1 MNYRKVV
8 INGYIVGI
16 GETLAD
22 ANIGAEDYAR
32 LTAVF
37 STMPEAPDG
46 YYYMLREDE
55 TWELIE
61 KEPEPIDP
69 ELTDSEA
76 LSILLGVSE

>member
-22 ANIGAEDYAR
+22 ANIGAEEYTR
-32 LTAVF
+32 LTSVF
-37 STMPEAPDG
+37 SAMPEAPDG

-61 KEPEPIDP
+61 KEPEPSEEID
-69 ELTDSEA
+69 DSEA